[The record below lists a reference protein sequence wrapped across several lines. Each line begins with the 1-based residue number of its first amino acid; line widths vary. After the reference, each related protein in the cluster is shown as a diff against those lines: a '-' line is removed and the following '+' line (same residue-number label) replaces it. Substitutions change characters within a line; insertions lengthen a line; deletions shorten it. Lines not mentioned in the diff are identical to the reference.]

1 MGKFTVLEYTDPA
14 GDCDVIQVDLS
25 QSVDDITK
33 EMAYQVA
40 EHLRG
45 WTGKYGPT
53 GYFYKRFPMMVAVVV
68 DAKRR
73 QEKGLPIDEL
83 TLIDVD

>member
-25 QSVDDITK
+25 QSIDDITK

-45 WTGKYGPT
+45 WTSHYGPT
-53 GYFYKRFPMMVAVVV
+53 RYFYKRFPMMVAVVV